1 MINGLPKINTKS
13 LKIYSKDDFPKY
25 LPNLNKLYDDL
36 FANGKHFR
44 ARFVTAISK
53 TLFLKNS
60 QIHLLSQSIEF
71 IHNASLL
78 HDDLIDKT
86 ILRRGRTAAWKKY
99 GAKPSILAG
108 DYLLARVMINLSS
121 NSSLALVHYTA
132 KTAANLTKGEWLQDA
147 MEKKQKKNKYLKAKL
162 ALQERDKIAQL
173 KTGVLF
179 SWCLVAPFLLLKD
192 NLDTAFIKSLEAVG
206 NDLGIL
212 FQRGDDLLDFNIRN
226 KEKKSFLNDLKA
238 GVLNSFA
245 IFLIKDNLKLKTALL
260 KCQTITE
267 VKNLIST
274 KVFNQSLKAF
284 DKINQKIIDKYY
296 KKVDLCLDKAKTA
309 SKCKKK
315 ELKSILLAI
324 PDIFYWRAV

>member
-1 MINGLPKINTKS
+1 MINALPQINAKS
-13 LKIYSKDDFPKY
+13 LKIYNKEDFPKY
-25 LPNLNKLYDDL
+25 LPNLSKLYDDL
-36 FANGKHFR
+36 FLKGKHFR
-44 ARFVTAISK
+44 ARFVTAIAK
-53 TLFLKNS
+53 TLFLKHS

-108 DYLLARVMINLSS
+108 DYLLARVMINLSK
-121 NSSLALVHYTA
+121 NTSLSLVNYTA
-132 KTAANLTKGEWLQDA
+132 QTAANLTKGEWLQDA
-147 MEKKQKKNKYLKAKL
+147 MEKKQKNNKHLKAVM
-162 ALQERDKIAQL
+162 ALQERDKVAQL

-179 SWCLVAPFLLLKD
+179 SWCLIAPFLMLKD
-192 NLDTAFIKSLEAVG
+192 NLDLKCIQSLEAIG

-226 KEKKSFLNDLKA
+226 KEKKSFLSDLKS

-245 IFLIKDNLKLKTALL
+245 IFLIKDNLKLKTNLL
-260 KCQTITE
+260 KCQSIKE
-267 VKNLIST
+267 VKDLISVKT
-274 KVFNQSLKAF
+274 FNQSLKDF
-284 DKINQKIIDKYY
+284 DTMNQNIIDRYC
-296 KKVDLCLDKAKTA
+296 KKVHLCLDRISVS
-309 SKCKKK
+309 SKFKKK

-324 PDIFYWRAV
+324 PNIFYWRAV